1 MEIPGFQIG
10 EKIGAG
16 GMASVYLAVQ
26 ESLHRKVALKVL
38 TPGLA
43 VDESYCQR
51 FLKEGRIAAQL
62 SHINVM
68 TVYDIGVHDNHYYM
82 AMEYLSAG
90 SVRDRMKTGLTE
102 EQIVRIIA
110 DIARGLNYAHAKGF
124 VHRDVKPGNM
134 LFRDDDVCVLGDF
147 GIAKAVD
154 SETGATK
161 IGTSIG
167 TPHYMSPEQA
177 RGEKVDHRTDLY
189 SLGVAFYE
197 LLAGRPPFEAADPF
211 AVALKQ
217 ISEPTP
223 KVPECYSRYQP
234 LINRLMEKDRE
245 ARYEVAATF
254 VEELAQT
261 TDFHLSGSITAVS
274 QEVAASHATAGAVTE
289 QRTGVNGN
297 SSAQRWLLVGS
308 GLLIALVVG
317 AYALWPSSETATQAD
332 TKISKEPA
340 LPPSDPG
347 LAEPLQEITES
358 PDPEISS
365 LLQRAEDRLRTGQF
379 ITEDRTGAI
388 GLFQDV
394 LLLAPDSPDAESG
407 LRVATEGLL
416 DAIHTL
422 REAGDLESAGSLAL
436 LGSQRFA
443 GDTRFM
449 IVAAQIRSEAN
460 APREPDTDR
469 AAVADSPAPTSPP
482 KPRPDP
488 RRARI
493 AQLVQ
498 EGDAFYRDHKYGLPP
513 GENATDRYQAVL
525 KLAPGHPHATE
536 RLAIIAASWADA
548 AQSLMDRGKPERAL
562 GMVELGLQANAE
574 DPRLLEMKRRID
586 EGQTGGRR

>member
-1 MEIPGFQIG
+1 
-10 EKIGAG
+10 
-16 GMASVYLAVQ
+16 MASVYLAVQ

-68 TVYDIGVHDNHYYM
+68 TVYDIGVHENHYYM

-90 SVRDRMKTGLTE
+90 SVRDRMKKGLTE

-154 SETGATK
+154 SETGATQ

-197 LLAGRPPFEAADPF
+197 LLAGRPPFEASDPF

-223 KVPECYSRYQP
+223 KVPACYSRYQP
-234 LINRLMEKDRE
+234 LIDRLMEKDRD
-245 ARYEVAATF
+245 ARYEVAADF

-261 TDFHLSGSITAVS
+261 TDFHLSGPITAVS
-274 QEVAASHATAGAVTE
+274 QEVAASQALAGAVTE
-289 QRTGVNGN
+289 QGTGV
-297 SSAQRWLLVGS
+297 SSKAPLSARKVQLGVG
-308 GLLIALVVG
+308 LAAAIAAA
-317 AYALWPSSETATQAD
+317 AYMLWPASGP
-332 TKISKEPA
+332 EPGA
-340 LPPSDPG
+340 EAGPSNNMTMP
-347 LAEPLQEITES
+347 APEPES
-358 PDPEISS
+358 PAPEQDEPVEPVGGYLDPETTA
-365 LLQRAEDRLRTGQF
+365 LLQRAEDRLRTGQY
-379 ITEDRTGAI
+379 INEDQTGAI
-388 GLFQDV
+388 GLFEDV
-394 LLLAPDSPDAESG
+394 LVRDPGNSDAESG

-416 DAIHTL
+416 DAIQTL
-422 REAGDLESAGSLAL
+422 REVGDLESAGNLARL
-436 LGSQRFA
+436 ASQRFG

-449 IVAAQIRSEAN
+449 IVAAQIKNEAA
-460 APREPDTDR
+460 APVEEET
-469 AAVADSPAPTSPP
+469 AVAATRPVPTAPA

-488 RRARI
+488 RKTRI

-498 EGDAFYRDHKYGLPP
+498 EGDAFFRDHKYGLPP
-513 GENATDRYQAVL
+513 GENATHRYRAVL
-525 KLAPGHPHATE
+525 ELAPGHPHATQ
-536 RLAIIAASWADA
+536 RLQTIAANWADA
-548 AQSLMDRGKPERAL
+548 AQSLMNRGKPERAL
-562 GMVELGLQANAE
+562 GMVELGLQANPE
-574 DPRLLEMKRRID
+574 DPRLLAMKQRID
-586 EGQTGGRR
+586 AGQVGQRR